1 MIYYLLGRKIK
12 QLTVLHGIYMLYYL
26 CLLAS
31 CVYFATSKVSKKSAR
46 FDRHAIT
53 FSAKK
58 YQTTMVYKLRF

>member
-1 MIYYLLGRKIK
+1 MICYLGRKIK

-26 CLLAS
+26 CLLAFC
-31 CVYFATSKVSKKSAR
+31 CVYFATLKASKKSAR